1 MNGKTR
7 AFIKMTLA
15 GGVLLAGGG
24 MAAAQ
29 SLEEALAITY
39 QSNPTLAGARV
50 NLRGVDEGVPQAKA
64 GWRPRVTLSGAAG
77 YIDATTTSG
86 NNAQVS
92 GDSFPLTGRLT
103 VNQTLLDG
111 GRTDALVRRAENNV
125 ELERARLFL
134 IESQVLLSGIRAYLE
149 VIRQQSTLALRVKNV
164 ARLSKQLEASRDRF
178 QVGEVTKTDVAQAES
193 RLASAK
199 SARAV
204 AQSDLSGA
212 RLEFERFIG
221 QAPAGLTQPTAPA
234 DLPQS
239 RDEAVQRGLESNF
252 NLARARLNEV
262 QAELTLDAVTAEFF
276 PRLALVAQGQVQRNT
291 GGGDNRSETLS
302 VEAQVT
308 VPLYQAGGLSARTRA
323 AKERINQARIGI
335 EEMRREITD
344 RVASAYES
352 WTASLTQIESLQA
365 AVKAAEIA
373 LDGVNQEATVG
384 ARTVLD
390 TLDAEQELLGAQVSL
405 VSAERNSLLIAFQ
418 LLNEMGELTAARLKL
433 PVELYDYDSHFRAVR
448 DLYWGTDTPE

>member
-1 MNGKTR
+1 
-7 AFIKMTLA
+7 
-15 GGVLLAGGG
+15 
-24 MAAAQ
+24 MAAA
-29 SLEEALAITY
+29 
-39 QSNPTLAGARV
+39 R
-50 NLRGVDEGVPQAKA
+50 D
-64 GWRPRVTLSGAAG
+64 LSGAAG
-77 YIDATTTSG
+77 YIDATTKSG
-86 NNAQVS
+86 NNAEVS

-262 QAELTLDAVTAEFF
+262 QAELTLDAVAAEFF
-276 PRLALVAQGQVQRNT
+276 PRIALVAQGEV
-291 GGGDNRSETLS
+291 
-302 VEAQVT
+302 
-308 VPLYQAGGLSARTRA
+308 SATP
-323 AKERINQARIGI
+323 
-335 EEMRREITD
+335 
-344 RVASAYES
+344 
-352 WTASLTQIESLQA
+352 A
-365 AVKAAEIA
+365 AVYRPRRCRSRPK
-373 LDGVNQEATVG
+373 
-384 ARTVLD
+384 
-390 TLDAEQELLGAQVSL
+390 
-405 VSAERNSLLIAFQ
+405 
-418 LLNEMGELTAARLKL
+418 
-433 PVELYDYDSHFRAVR
+433 
-448 DLYWGTDTPE
+448 

>member
-50 NLRGVDEGVPQAKA
+50 NLRSADEGVPQAKA

-77 YIDATTTSG
+77 YIDATTKSG
-86 NNAQVS
+86 NNAEVS

-221 QAPAGLTQPTAPA
+221 QAPAGLSQP
-234 DLPQS
+234 
-239 RDEAVQRGLESNF
+239 
-252 NLARARLNEV
+252 
-262 QAELTLDAVTAEFF
+262 
-276 PRLALVAQGQVQRNT
+276 
-291 GGGDNRSETLS
+291 
-302 VEAQVT
+302 
-308 VPLYQAGGLSARTRA
+308 A
-323 AKERINQARIGI
+323 ACK
-335 EEMRREITD
+335 
-344 RVASAYES
+344 
-352 WTASLTQIESLQA
+352 
-365 AVKAAEIA
+365 
-373 LDGVNQEATVG
+373 
-384 ARTVLD
+384 
-390 TLDAEQELLGAQVSL
+390 
-405 VSAERNSLLIAFQ
+405 
-418 LLNEMGELTAARLKL
+418 
-433 PVELYDYDSHFRAVR
+433 DSI
-448 DLYWGTDTPE
+448 